1 MIRFRSLA
9 VAALL
14 LGSVAFLGGC
24 SNKITAHDVRR
35 DMSPELDSTAQYT
48 QQDRNTYARSI
59 DHTTRQI
66 WDDIAWLLL
75 IDEPLHL
82 TEYPI
87 P

>member
-14 LGSVAFLGGC
+14 IGSICLLGAC
-24 SNKITAHDVRR
+24 SNKITPHKVRKN
-35 DMSPELDSTAQYT
+35 MSPELDSIAQNT
-48 QQDRNTYARSI
+48 QQDRNTYARTI
-59 DHTTRQI
+59 DHTTRQA
-66 WDDIAWLLL
+66 WDDLAWLLL
-75 IDEPLHL
+75 LDEPLHL